1 MNQTVEALVNPV
13 MEPKRSKYDTNPL
26 DENVAERAQES
37 WGHTS
42 SQTGGSPT
50 ENMGGGGTR
59 NIGRSDDTVQ
69 GYSESEAPTR
79 RIDDSLG
86 TSYPSIFVPPTSRP
100 SATYQPPRVPVSNIY
115 QPPPAPPPNIYQPPP
130 VPVSYKPGSNKVSG
144 LGIPEKWAVLLPY
157 LPFYL
162 AMVVAIV
169 ELLLVPRT
177 ETRVRFHAAQAL
189 TLQIGITAVST
200 LLTVGGVL
208 SGRWTGTGLFSL
220 ATSVFLIISMIRVWK
235 GNPHHIPLLDEPR
248 KWLDEKI
255 KPRK

>member
-1 MNQTVEALVNPV
+1 MNQTSEALVNFV

-26 DENVAERAQES
+26 DENVADRAKKS
-37 WGHTS
+37 WGQTS
-42 SQTGGSPT
+42 SETSGPPT
-50 ENMGGGGTR
+50 ENMGGGPTQ
-59 NIGRSDDTVQ
+59 NIGRSDHAVQ

-79 RIDDSLG
+79 RIDDSFG

-100 SATYQPPRVPVSNIY
+100 STTYQPPRVPITNIY
-115 QPPPAPPPNIYQPPP
+115 QPPPAPPPSVYQPPRAP
-130 VPVSYKPGSNKVSG
+130 ATYGAGSHTVSG
-144 LGIPEKWAVLLPY
+144 LGIPEKWAVILPY

-177 ETRVRFHAAQAL
+177 ESRVRFHAAQAL
-189 TLQIGITAVST
+189 ALQIGITAVST
-200 LLTVGGVL
+200 LLTLGGVL

-235 GNPHHIPLLDEPR
+235 GNPHHISVLDEPR

-255 KPRK
+255 KPRR

>member
-1 MNQTVEALVNPV
+1 

-26 DENVAERAQES
+26 DESVMERAQES

-50 ENMGGGGTR
+50 ENMSGGPTR
-59 NIGRSDDTVQ
+59 NIGRPDEAVQ

-79 RIDDSLG
+79 RIDDGLG
-86 TSYPSIFVPPTSRP
+86 TSYPSICVPPTSRP
-100 SATYQPPRVPVSNIY
+100 AATYQPPRVPVSNIY
-115 QPPPAPPPNIYQPPP
+115 QPPPAPPPSLYQPPP
-130 VPVSYKPGSNKVSG
+130 APATYGAGSHTVSG
-144 LGIPEKWAVLLPY
+144 LGIPEKWAVILPY

-189 TLQIGITAVST
+189 ALQIGITAVST
-200 LLTVGGVL
+200 LLTVGGLL

-235 GNPHHIPLLDEPR
+235 GNPHNIPLLDEPR

-255 KPRK
+255 RPRK